1 MRTFLS
7 GILVL
12 TSLLFALGEKL
23 GIGVD
28 RVVVYKHERRLVL
41 LSQGKEL
48 RSYRVALG
56 GEPNGPKTRQGD
68 HRTPEGSTYS
78 IHETPTAISTKRFTF
93 RIQTHE

>member
-1 MRTFLS
+1 
-7 GILVL
+7 VL

-56 GEPNGPKTRQGD
+56 GETGGPKMRQGD
-68 HRTPEGSTYS
+68 HRTPEGSYS
-78 IHETPTAISTKRFTF
+78 IHETPTAIFIKRFTS
-93 RIQTHE
+93 RIQTQETSRQRRN

>member
-1 MRTFLS
+1 M
-7 GILVL
+7 L

-48 RSYRVALG
+48 RS
-56 GEPNGPKTRQGD
+56 
-68 HRTPEGSTYS
+68 
-78 IHETPTAISTKRFTF
+78 
-93 RIQTHE
+93 